1 MTLTLHLPPE
11 LEQRLTQEAKRQGLA
26 LDAYALQLLDQSL
39 PPKDRRT
46 ELVTLL
52 QSWIEEGDPEE
63 QQETGEYLIRA
74 LDEDRL
80 ADRQLFPPELKGITW
95 WAIPYCSMPAHSA
108 WSPIRG
114 AHGKASPVH
123 DGCKPSWGTGAACLC
138 QRSPTTKCV
147 ESYCVPT
154 KREGWRASTP

>member
-26 LDAYALQLLDQSL
+26 LDAYTLQLLDKLL
-39 PPKDRRT
+39 PPTHRHS

-52 QSWIEEGDPEE
+52 QSWMDEEDAEE

-80 ADRQLFPPELKGITW
+80 ADRPLFPPDLKDVTW
-95 WAIPYCSMPAHSA
+95 
-108 WSPIRG
+108 
-114 AHGKASPVH
+114 
-123 DGCKPSWGTGAACLC
+123 
-138 QRSPTTKCV
+138 
-147 ESYCVPT
+147 
-154 KREGWRASTP
+154 